1 MFNFEHTY
9 LTNIFNLLSY
19 FKSKLTYWYEQ
30 LQLNIIDELSL
41 VSVRTLNIINNWLR
55 VIKHIQNQN
64 FGGLNVVMS
73 SEFL

>member
-19 FKSKLTYWYEQ
+19 FKSKLTHWYEQ